1 MACNCGKR
9 SRATRQQVER
19 VAAGKVV
26 KSGARWWFAVPPKDS
41 DLEPQMFQSIQEARA
56 VARKG
61 GYGWSVEGRP
71 VEITDGV

>member
-9 SRATRQQVER
+9 ATATRQQVAR
-19 VAAGKVV
+19 AAGAEVV
-26 KSGARWWFAVPPKDS
+26 KSGARWWFAVPPKGS
-41 DLEPQMFQSIQEARA
+41 EVEPLMFRSIQEARA

-61 GYGWSVEGRP
+61 GYGWSVEGRT